1 MTLES
6 GRKLGLISS
15 LLFVILP
22 IASIA
27 VFAGFFLALISAIQT
42 RTVTGAFPSGAFALM
57 SFGVSILAISVL
69 SVIGLILF
77 ILAMYYLSRYYSEP
91 AIFKNI
97 VFAIIIAI
105 VTGVIVT
112 AAYVALLIPVSRT
125 VTQAGVTPSPTQ
137 FFGSFLIGIIII
149 LFVTVVM
156 GIISS
161 ILIMRAFNKL
171 GEKSGVDS
179 FKTAGLLYLLG
190 VLLSI
195 VGIGAILSWIAF
207 IFAAIGFYR
216 LKPTAAA
223 PALTYPTETP
233 HMALQTKRCPYCST
247 EHTLDAAYCRSC
259 GKPLQ

>member
-1 MTLES
+1 MALVS

-22 IASIA
+22 IASIV
-27 VFAGFFLALISAIQT
+27 VFAGFFLSLISAFQT
-42 RTVTGAFPSGAFALM
+42 GTITGALPSGTFALM
-57 SFGVSILAISVL
+57 SFGISILAIAVL
-69 SVIGLILF
+69 SIIGLILL
-77 ILAMYYLSRYYSEP
+77 ILAMYYLSKYYSEP

-97 VFAIIIAI
+97 VYAIIIAI
-105 VTGVIVT
+105 ATGVGVT

-125 VTQAGVTPSPTQ
+125 VTQVGTTPSPTQ
-137 FFGSFLIGIIII
+137 LFGQFLIGIIII
-149 LFVTVVM
+149 LFATVVM

-223 PALTYPTETP
+223 PAVTYPIVSPPVTL
-233 HMALQTKRCPYCST
+233 HAKRCPYCST
-247 EHTLDAAYCRSC
+247 ENKLDAAYCRFC

>member
-1 MTLES
+1 MSLES

-15 LLFVILP
+15 LLLIILP

-27 VFAGFFLALISAIQT
+27 VFAGFFLALVSAIQT
-42 RTVTGAFPSGAFALM
+42 RTITGALPLGTFALM
-57 SFGVSILAISVL
+57 SFGISTLVIAVL

-77 ILAMYYLSRYYSEP
+77 ILAMFYLSKYYGEP

-97 VFAIIIAI
+97 VYALVMAIA
-105 VTGVIVT
+105 TGVGVI
-112 AAYVALLIPVSRT
+112 ASYVALIIPVART
-125 VTQAGVTPSPTQ
+125 VTQASTPSSPTQ
-137 FFGSFLIGIIII
+137 FFGPFLIGIIII
-149 LFVTVVM
+149 LLGAVVM

-190 VLLSI
+190 MLLSI

-216 LKPTAAA
+216 LKPTAAT
-223 PALTYPTETP
+223 PAVTYPTESP
-233 HMALQTKRCPYCST
+233 LISLQAKRCPYCST
-247 EHTLDAAYCRSC
+247 ENKLDAAYCRFC
-259 GKPLQ
+259 GKPL